1 MTKKDLIKY
10 YDYLTEHKIEVF
22 NSFYKLKNN
31 RELKLSVL
39 LDDKNLDILDSV
51 GFEINKATNSIDK
64 ISNKIQTLLKGNDL
78 ILIKKSLEL
87 YAEILE
93 DSIKYIDYVDDE
105 VKNLINS

>member
-10 YDYLTEHKIEVF
+10 YDYLTKHKIEVF
-22 NSFYKLKNN
+22 NSFYKLKND

-39 LDDKNLDILDSV
+39 LDDKNIDILDSLR
-51 GFEINKATNSIDK
+51 FEINKATNSIDK
-64 ISNKIQTLLKGNDL
+64 ISIKIKILLKGNDL
-78 ILIKKSLEL
+78 ILIKKNLEL

-93 DSIKYIDYVDDE
+93 DSIKYIDYVEDE

>member
-10 YDYLTEHKIEVF
+10 YDYLTKHKIEVF
-22 NSFYKLKNN
+22 NSFYKLKND

-39 LDDKNLDILDSV
+39 LDDKNIDILDSLR
-51 GFEINKATNSIDK
+51 FEINKSTNSIDK
-64 ISNKIQTLLKGNDL
+64 ISIKIKILLKGNDL
-78 ILIKKSLEL
+78 ILIKKNLEL

-93 DSIKYIDYVDDE
+93 DSIKYIDYVEDE

>member
-31 RELKLSVL
+31 RELKLSIL
-39 LDDKNLDILDSV
+39 LDNKNLDILNSV
-51 GFEINKATNSIDK
+51 EFEINKATNSISK
-64 ISNKIQTLLKGNDL
+64 ISNKIRTLLKDDDL
-78 ILIKKSLEL
+78 VLIKKSLEL
-87 YAEILE
+87 YAEVLE

-105 VKNLINS
+105 VKILINS

>member
-31 RELKLSVL
+31 RELKLSIF
-39 LDDKNLDILDSV
+39 LDNKNLDILNSV
-51 GFEINKATNSIDK
+51 EFEINKATNSISK
-64 ISNKIQTLLKGNDL
+64 ISNKIRTLLKDDDL
-78 ILIKKSLEL
+78 VLIKKSLEL
-87 YAEILE
+87 YAEVLE

-105 VKNLINS
+105 VKILINS

>member
-31 RELKLSVL
+31 RELKLSIL
-39 LDDKNLDILDSV
+39 LDNKNLDILNSV
-51 GFEINKATNSIDK
+51 EFEINKATNSISK
-64 ISNKIQTLLKGNDL
+64 ISNKIRTLLKDDDL
-78 ILIKKSLEL
+78 VLIKKSLEL

-93 DSIKYIDYVDDE
+93 DSIKYIDYVDHE
-105 VKNLINS
+105 VKILINS